1 MMDRHLIALAAA
13 ALWIG
18 GVAMGPVEGSCP
30 STATVPKKHTT
41 AYTGQRPTTARGI
54 IGSRRTRVY
63 RRAAEGGSLPAA
75 RDRIYFRS
83 EAQARAAGYRPAR
96 QRPVVLQ
103 SLPPSRSQS
112 PPPASPLGRDQ
123 PTTAPTNPSPNF

>member
-1 MMDRHLIALAAA
+1 MMDRHLMALAAA

-18 GVAMGPVEGSCP
+18 GVTIGPVEGARP
-30 STATVPKKHTT
+30 GTAMVPYQRTTQSTSRYA
-41 AYTGQRPTTARGI
+41 GSL
-54 IGSRRTRVY
+54 IGNRRTRVY
-63 RRAAEGGSLPAA
+63 QRAADWGRLPAGK
-75 RDRIYFRS
+75 DRIYFRS

-103 SLPPSRSQS
+103 SLPRSRSQS

-123 PTTAPTNPSPNF
+123 PSTTPTNPSPNF